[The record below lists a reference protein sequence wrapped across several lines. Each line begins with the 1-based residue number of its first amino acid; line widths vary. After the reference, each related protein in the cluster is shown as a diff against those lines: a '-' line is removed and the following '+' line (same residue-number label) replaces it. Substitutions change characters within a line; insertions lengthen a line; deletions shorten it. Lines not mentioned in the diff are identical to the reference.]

1 MILNNRIAK
10 WKIIVILSIFVM
22 SACLPNAHRRNS
34 KRNNNNDNSDTVY
47 NSNTT
52 ARSSLDPGKIA
63 IGALV
68 SSGAGNI
75 KDAATRLKA
84 YQLLNVTYVRH
95 GIFMNAWN
103 GSNAFYNTLQNA
115 GYKIILNVAYLPQG
129 AGPQP
134 FPTNLEE
141 YKRTLN
147 DILSTYKPEVVVIEN
162 EEYNPTY
169 HTGTA
174 QQYINELKVAI
185 EVAHSIGLKVT
196 NGGLT
201 ARVMTMMVWKDYRDR
216 GLKAEADNFARRTM
230 SPDLLADLPELTK
243 HKSIANGV
251 RQFNDLLEA
260 YKNLDIDYINFHW
273 YEPIGQRTNANAR
286 TAAHIDTKALGEAIE
301 YIQRK
306 TGKPVIT
313 NEIGQFNQS
322 PDIVKDILEKC
333 VELKLP
339 YIIWYSGDGGE
350 GKAVALTNLDGS
362 MRENGRVFA
371 DFVKQHQ

>member
-1 MILNNRIAK
+1 M
-10 WKIIVILSIFVM
+10 
-22 SACLPNAHRRNS
+22 PNAHRKNS

-103 GSNAFYNTLQNA
+103 GSNAFYNTLQKA

-129 AGPQP
+129 GGPQS

-141 YKRTLN
+141 YKRRLN
-147 DILSTYKPEVVVIEN
+147 EILSTYKPEVVVVEN
-162 EEYNPTY
+162 EEYNTTY

-174 QQYINELKVAI
+174 QQYINELKAAI
-185 EVAHSIGLKVT
+185 EVAHSKGLKVT

-201 ARVMTMMVWKDYRDR
+201 ARVMTMMVWKDYKDR
-216 GLKAEADNFARRTM
+216 ALNTEADDFARRTM
-230 SPDLLADLPELTK
+230 SPDLLADIPKLTK
-243 HKSIANGV
+243 HKSVAIGMQV
-251 RQFNDLLEA
+251 FDELLNA
-260 YKNLDIDYINFHW
+260 YKTLDIDYVNFHW
-273 YEPIGQRTNANAR
+273 YEPIGQRKNANAL
-286 TAAHIDTKALGEAIE
+286 TVTHIDTKALGEAVD
-301 YIQRK
+301 YIRRR
-306 TGKPVIT
+306 TGKSVIT

-322 PDIVKDILEKC
+322 PDMVKDILEKC

-362 MRENGRVFA
+362 LRENGRVFA
-371 DFVKQHQ
+371 DFVKQH